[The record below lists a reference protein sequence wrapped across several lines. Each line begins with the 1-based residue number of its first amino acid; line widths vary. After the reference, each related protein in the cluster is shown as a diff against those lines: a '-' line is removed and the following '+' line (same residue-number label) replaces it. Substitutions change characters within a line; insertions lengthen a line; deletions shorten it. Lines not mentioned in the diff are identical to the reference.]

1 MNNPK
6 KLEPEGRLQRKALDP
21 DFYISKFRQVL
32 IRHGLTMSAILFLCI
47 LTPYIPTALIYSIAD
62 LFINPNRYFL
72 LSLSVAFV
80 MFSFLWVTRKEL
92 NFRQL
97 IWIIYLLLISIIEE
111 ISFRLSIPIIGVN
124 FMSDN
129 FFWIAVF
136 ISNFCF
142 AAIHY
147 FTLRWKLSACVL
159 AFLGGMGFS
168 RLFQITED
176 LTLVIILHWL
186 LTFFNTPTAPRNNH
200 FIQKS

>member
-6 KLEPEGRLQRKALDP
+6 KLVPEGRLQRKALDP

-124 FMSDN
+124 FMGDN
-129 FFWIAVF
+129 FFWLAVF

>member
-6 KLEPEGRLQRKALDP
+6 KLVPEGRLQRKALDP
-21 DFYISKFRQVL
+21 NFYISKFRQVL

>member
-6 KLEPEGRLQRKALDP
+6 KLVPEGRLQRKALDP

-32 IRHGLTMSAILFLCI
+32 IRHGLTMSTILFLCI
-47 LTPYIPTALIYSIAD
+47 LTPHIPTALIYSIAD

>member
-6 KLEPEGRLQRKALDP
+6 KLVPEGRLQRKALDP
-21 DFYISKFRQVL
+21 EFYISKFRQVL
-32 IRHGLTMSAILFLCI
+32 MRHGLTMSTILFMCI
-47 LTPYIPTALIYSIAD
+47 LTPYIPTALIHSISD
-62 LFINPNRYFL
+62 LFVNSNKYFL
-72 LSLSVAFV
+72 FSLSAAIM
-80 MFSFLWVTRKEL
+80 MFLFLWFTRKEL

-124 FMSDN
+124 FMGDN
-129 FFWIAVF
+129 FFWLAVF

-186 LTFFNTPTAPRNNH
+186 LTFFNTPTAPKNNH
-200 FIQKS
+200 LIQKN

>member
-6 KLEPEGRLQRKALDP
+6 KLVPEGRLQRKALDP

>member
-6 KLEPEGRLQRKALDP
+6 KLVPEGRLQRKALDP
-21 DFYISKFRQVL
+21 NFYISKFRQVL

-80 MFSFLWVTRKEL
+80 MFSFLRVTRKEL

>member
-6 KLEPEGRLQRKALDP
+6 KLVPEGRLQRKALDP

-147 FTLRWKLSACVL
+147 FTLRWNLSACVL

>member
-6 KLEPEGRLQRKALDP
+6 KLVPEGRLQRKALDP

-80 MFSFLWVTRKEL
+80 MFSFLRVTRKEL

>member
-1 MNNPK
+1 M
-6 KLEPEGRLQRKALDP
+6 
-21 DFYISKFRQVL
+21 
-32 IRHGLTMSAILFLCI
+32 RHGLTMSIILLVCI
-47 LTPYIPTALIYSIAD
+47 LTPHIPTALISSIAD
-62 LFINPNRYFL
+62 LFINPNKYFL
-72 LSLSVAFV
+72 LSLSVIIM
-80 MFSFLWVTRKEL
+80 MFLFLWVTNEEL

-129 FFWIAVF
+129 FFWLTVF

-147 FTLRWKLSACVL
+147 FTLRWKPSACVL

-176 LTLVIILHWL
+176 LTLVIIVHWL
-186 LTFFNTPTAPRNNH
+186 LTFFNTPTAP
-200 FIQKS
+200 KSQN